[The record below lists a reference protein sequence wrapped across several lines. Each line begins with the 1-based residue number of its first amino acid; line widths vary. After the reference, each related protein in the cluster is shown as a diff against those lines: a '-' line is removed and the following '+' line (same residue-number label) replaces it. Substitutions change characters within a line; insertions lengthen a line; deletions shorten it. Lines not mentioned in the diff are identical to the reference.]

1 MQSYQGVQDHYIQ
14 LVKSL
19 QKDTFLV
26 FLSLFLLRN
35 LGKNR
40 KETEDNLWEIV
51 GDGHVNSRDQMRSLF
66 FYQKLTQS
74 EKTQIKRVFNLGG
87 NEEIDNQEETK
98 MEHPQIQS
106 QQIIASNSSIF
117 RAREM
122 PQNVIVEEF
131 KEFQNEVRGEVFRMK
146 QSLSQMQNGIDG
158 IMNRISQPRGGR
170 RGRGGRGG
178 TQSRNN
184 YRMEEEN
191 SVSNNEGKSKS

>member
-122 PQNVIVEEF
+122 PQNVIMEEF